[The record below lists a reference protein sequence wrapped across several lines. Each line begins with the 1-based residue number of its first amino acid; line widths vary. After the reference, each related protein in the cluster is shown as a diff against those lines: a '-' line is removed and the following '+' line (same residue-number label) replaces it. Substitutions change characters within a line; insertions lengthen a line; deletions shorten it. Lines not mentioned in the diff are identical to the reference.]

1 MKNIV
6 VLGLLLLFQVN
17 TAFSQELKKEVLFT
31 IDDKPFYTDEFIR
44 VYNKNLDLV
53 KDDSQKDIDVYFDL
67 FLGYKLKVDRA
78 YKIGLQ
84 NSLKYQNELQS
95 YRTQLSK
102 NYTSDSKV
110 TKALTEEAY
119 NRSNKEIN
127 ASHILI
133 LVDEN
138 ASPADTLIA
147 YNKAKSIKEEINK
160 GLSFEDAAAKYSQDP
175 SAKENKGELGYFSTF
190 RMVYPFESAAY
201 NTKKGEISNPTRTRF
216 GYHLIKVNDIRDN
229 QGEVTVAHIMVLDKK
244 DEKGGDASKRTIDE
258 VYQKIQQ
265 GEKFEA
271 LAQQFS
277 EDKSSSLKGGV
288 LQRFGTGQLSSDE
301 FESVAFGLKTP
312 NEISKPFKSKFGWH
326 IVKLIE
332 KHPLKS
338 FEESK
343 YELENK
349 IKRDD
354 RSKLISSSLNEK
366 LRAKYTVV
374 TDSKMLDKVKKLVT
388 DDFYKQ
394 AWEVSQETL
403 KANNQKLLEVNKDS
417 KVSASAFLQYI
428 QEQQKQNIQIKPI
441 SKLVDHLYAQFIDK
455 QLNEYY
461 DANLETE
468 FVEFKYVMD
477 EYRDGLLL
485 FDLMEKEI
493 WERSKSDTIG
503 QKQFYLDNISNYNW
517 KNRVQADIF
526 SSSDK
531 SIVTK
536 ALKFAKKGKDVNYIK
551 ENLNVDGKVNIMVQ
565 SGLYENDDKIIP
577 KSIQPKKGLSD
588 IVKEGD
594 YYFFLNTKEV
604 LPSQPKDFLEARG
617 KVINDY
623 QQYLESHW
631 VNELKKDVNI
641 KVNDQV
647 LAKIKQQLT
656 K

>member
-67 FLGYKLKVDRA
+67 FLGYKLKVDKA

-366 LRAKYTVV
+366 LRAKYTVT
-374 TDSKMLDKVKKLVT
+374 TDSKILDKVKKLVT

-394 AWEVSQETL
+394 AWEVSPETL
-403 KANNQKLLEVNKDS
+403 KANNQKLLEVNKHS

-517 KNRVQADIF
+517 KDRVQADIF

-531 SIVTK
+531 SIITK
-536 ALKFAKKGKDVNYIK
+536 AFKFAKKGKDVNYIK

-594 YYFFLNTKEV
+594 YYFFLNTKEI

-631 VNELKKDVNI
+631 VNELKKEVNI

>member
-1 MKNIV
+1 MKNRI
-6 VLGLLLLFQVN
+6 VLGLLLLFQFN
-17 TAFSQELKKEVLFT
+17 PAFSQELKNEVLFT

-53 KDDSQKDIDVYFDL
+53 KDDSQKDIDVYFEL
-67 FLGYKLKVDRA
+67 FLGYKLKVNKA
-78 YKIGLQ
+78 YKLGLQ
-84 NSLKYQNELQS
+84 NSLKYQNELNS

-110 TKALTEEAY
+110 TQALIEEAF
-119 NRSNKEIN
+119 NRSNKEVN

-138 ASPADTLIA
+138 ASPADTLVA
-147 YNKAKSIKEEINK
+147 FNKVLDIKKEIKN
-160 GLSFEDAAAKYSQDP
+160 GLSFEDAAVKYSQDP
-175 SAKENKGELGYFSTF
+175 SAKDNKGDLGYFSAF
-190 RMVYPFESAAY
+190 RMVYPFESAAF

-216 GYHLIKVNDIRDN
+216 GYHLIKVNDTRDN
-229 QGEVTVAHIMVLDKK
+229 QGEVTVAHIMILEKK
-244 DEKGGDASKRTIDE
+244 DENGLDISKNTIDD
-258 VYQKIQQ
+258 VFQKVQQ

-277 EDKSSSLKGGV
+277 EDKSSSAKGGV
-288 LQRFGTGQLSSDE
+288 LQRFGTGQLSSEE
-301 FESVAFGLKTP
+301 FESVAFGLKKP
-312 NEISKPFKSKFGWH
+312 NEISKPFKTKFGWH

-332 KHPLKS
+332 KHSLKS

-349 IKRDD
+349 IRRDD

-366 LRAKYTVV
+366 LRAKYPVS
-374 TDSKMLDKVKKLVT
+374 TDSKILGKVKKLVT

-394 AWEVSQETL
+394 TWEVSPEIL
-403 KANNQKLLEVNKDS
+403 KDNNQRLLEVNKDS
-417 KVSASAFLQYI
+417 KISASAFLQYI
-428 QEQQKQNIQIKPI
+428 QEQQKQNIQTKPA
-441 SKLVDHLYAQFIDK
+441 SKLVDQLYAQFIDK

-493 WERSKSDTIG
+493 WERSKTDTIG
-503 QKQFYLDNISNYNW
+503 QNQFYLDNISNYNW
-517 KNRVQADIF
+517 KKRVQTDIF

-531 SIVTK
+531 SILAK
-536 ALKFAKKGKDVNYIK
+536 ALKLSKKGKDIDYIK
-551 ENLNVDGKVNIMVQ
+551 EKLNVDGKINVMVQ
-565 SGLYENDDKIIP
+565 SGLYEDDDKTLP
-577 KSIQPKKGLSD
+577 KSIQPTKGLSE

-594 YYFFLNTKEV
+594 FYFFLNTKDI
-604 LPSQPKDFLEARG
+604 LPSQPKDFLEAKG
-617 KVINDY
+617 KIINDY
-623 QQYLESHW
+623 QQFLETNW
-631 VNELKKDVNI
+631 VKELKKDVTITLNG
-641 KVNDQV
+641 QV
-647 LAKIKQQLT
+647 LAKVKKQLT

>member
-67 FLGYKLKVDRA
+67 FLGYKLKVDKA

-366 LRAKYTVV
+366 LRAKYTVT
-374 TDSKMLDKVKKLVT
+374 TDSKILDKVKKLVT

-394 AWEVSQETL
+394 AWEVSPETL
-403 KANNQKLLEVNKDS
+403 KANNQKLLEVNKHS
-417 KVSASAFLQYI
+417 KVSASTFLQYI

-517 KNRVQADIF
+517 KDRVQADIF

-531 SIVTK
+531 SIITK
-536 ALKFAKKGKDVNYIK
+536 AFKFAKKGKDVNYIK

>member
-67 FLGYKLKVDRA
+67 FLGYKLKVDKA

-147 YNKAKSIKEEINK
+147 YNKAKSIKEEIKK

-366 LRAKYTVV
+366 LRAKYTVT
-374 TDSKMLDKVKKLVT
+374 TDSKILDKVKKLVT

-394 AWEVSQETL
+394 AWEVSPETL
-403 KANNQKLLEVNKDS
+403 KANNQKLLEVNKHS

-517 KNRVQADIF
+517 KDRVQADIF

-531 SIVTK
+531 SIITK
-536 ALKFAKKGKDVNYIK
+536 AFKFAKKGKDVNYIK

-594 YYFFLNTKEV
+594 YYFFLNTKEI

-631 VNELKKDVNI
+631 VNELKKEVNI

>member
-119 NRSNKEIN
+119 SRSNKEIN

-277 EDKSSSLKGGV
+277 EDKSSSSKGGV

-374 TDSKMLDKVKKLVT
+374 TDSKMLDKVKKIVT

>member
-119 NRSNKEIN
+119 SRSNKEIN

-277 EDKSSSLKGGV
+277 EDKSSSSKGGV

-366 LRAKYTVV
+366 LRAKYSVA
-374 TDSKMLDKVKKLVT
+374 TDSKMLDKVKKIVT

-517 KNRVQADIF
+517 KNRVQTDIF

-531 SIVTK
+531 STVTK